1 MKGDSTSIAHVV
13 FDMYTPATLAQE
25 FTFQWAT
32 RGHPAVTSDA
42 YEAAAATLR
51 GMAGRLTALTVPRA
65 SNEHLW
71 GMLEAGPQLAGAL
84 SSLRLG
90 FSIDEELWR
99 LHAATHAVLAVSAR
113 LQHLDLG
120 MGSDMYYES
129 YSAAQMQ
136 AADAALQH
144 MMRSLPRCQSL
155 RLSCCG
161 VVSHQVIG
169 RELLRAAPDLLSL
182 TFCIGHLD
190 EQVNHCVARDVACHR
205 VHCRPVLQHCRSS
218 GLHLLC

>member
-1 MKGDSTSIAHVV
+1 
-13 FDMYTPATLAQE
+13 
-25 FTFQWAT
+25 
-32 RGHPAVTSDA
+32 
-42 YEAAAATLR
+42 
-51 GMAGRLTALTVPRA
+51 
-65 SNEHLW
+65 
-71 GMLEAGPQLAGAL
+71 MLEAGPQLAGAL

-120 MGSDMYYES
+120 LGPYTYYEH

-144 MMRSLPRCQSL
+144 MMRSLPRCRSL

-161 VVSHQVIG
+161 VVSHQIIG
-169 RELLRAAPDLLSL
+169 RELLRAAPHLLSL

-190 EQVNHCVARDVACHR
+190 EQVSPTAHFSLHRLGVACHP
-205 VHCRPVLQHCRSS
+205 VNCRPVLQHCRSS
-218 GLHLLC
+218 GLHMLC